1 MKDIRE
7 SFFNRNKK
15 PIHKPA
21 FHSDFQQWDNWC
33 GEIISNLVGAF
44 EIYRKKHP
52 HNDPNTDKDFPT
64 DFDEEVLKYA
74 NEHYE
79 FWNTLECLYMCY
91 YNGDFT
97 QDDIGGFMPKVKFIK

>member
-1 MKDIRE
+1 MGK
-7 SFFNRNKK
+7 NVT
-15 PIHKPA
+15 HKPA
-21 FHSDFQQWDNWC
+21 FKSDFQQWDNWC

-44 EIYRKKHP
+44 EMYQDEHP
-52 HNDPNTDKDFPT
+52 EYDPQTDDYPE

-79 FWNTLECLYMCY
+79 FFDTLHCLYMCY

-97 QDDIGGFMPKVKFIK
+97 KDDIGNFMTKVKFIKQ